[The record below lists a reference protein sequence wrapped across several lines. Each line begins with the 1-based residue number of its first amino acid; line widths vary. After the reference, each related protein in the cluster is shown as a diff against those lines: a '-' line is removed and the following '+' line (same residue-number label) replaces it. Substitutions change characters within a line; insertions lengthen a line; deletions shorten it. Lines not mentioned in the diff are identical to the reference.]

1 MAISL
6 YYCDNC
12 GAANHP
18 QATACFACG
27 WVLQTTATAPASS
40 QPPTPVAVQLIQAAA
55 QQAMIPIAKAFNG
68 ALAPGYLLKQ
78 RYRIIGQVGKG
89 GFGAVYKATDI
100 RSNNRLLAVKEVN
113 PSGQNPQGIAEAT
126 AAFKREALLLTGL
139 AHQSLPHIY
148 DHFSEA
154 GSRYLAM
161 DFIEGETL
169 EERLGKTPGGRLP
182 LEKALSIGIQLCSV
196 LDYLHT
202 RQQPIIF
209 RDLKPGN
216 IMLTPGGLVY
226 LIDFGIARH
235 FKAGQV
241 KDTAAFG
248 SPGYAAPEQY
258 GKAQTTPRSD
268 IYGLGATLHQLLTGD
283 DPTLTPFHFA
293 PLHLPP
299 QSAPPGLE
307 ELITQ
312 MLEMNESKRPA
323 DMATVKRELQRIAAQ
338 YRQQA
343 WISKPTAA
351 SQAAVFS
358 QPAAAKAAR
367 VVKLKLPGL
376 AKKSVKRPA
385 HAKRRPISTP
395 SISRRTVVTGLAGL
409 GGLTIAGGGIALLLR
424 ALEAAPSV
432 PPQPVSLPSTPATPA
447 LETTRYLVYRGHS
460 AAVDAVA
467 WRNPVWGAGTLPGGQ
482 VMPNTGGEAGLNNS
496 RIASASEDQT
506 VQVWDAATGSNPII
520 YRGHTDYVFAVA
532 WSPDGKLI
540 ASGGR
545 DKTVQVWPVPQG
557 AQVVDPAAEGNVFTY
572 RGHTTNV
579 STVAWSP
586 DGKRIASG
594 AWDNTVQVWEPTPES
609 NTLTYKGHMSF
620 VNTVAWSP
628 DGKRIAS
635 GAWDN
640 TVQVWDVTTRLTYV
654 TYRGHSSVVRSV
666 TWSPDGK
673 FIASS
678 DDLTAQVWNAS
689 TGEHIFTYSGHTT
702 FVSAVA
708 WSPDGKRIA
717 SASDDQTVQLWNAPS
732 VGTRSSG
739 PIAGGDVFTYP
750 GHSRGVRAIAWSP
763 DGKLIISGSE
773 DHTAQVWE
781 AK

>member
-12 GAANHP
+12 GAANQT

-27 WVLQTTATAPASS
+27 WALQTTATSLSSS
-40 QPPTPVAVQLIQAAA
+40 QPPTPVAVQLVPAAA
-55 QQAMIPIAKAFNG
+55 QQAMLPAAKAFNA
-68 ALAPGYLLKQ
+68 ALAPDHLLKQ

-100 RSNNRLLAVKEVN
+100 RSNSRLLAVKEVN

-154 GSRYLAM
+154 GSWYLAM

-169 EERLGKTPGGRLP
+169 EERLSKTPGGRLP

-293 PLHLPP
+293 LLHLPP

-323 DMATVKRELQRIAAQ
+323 DMATVKRELQRIATQ

-343 WISKPTAA
+343 GMPKPTAA
-351 SQAAVFS
+351 PQAAVSS

-367 VVKLKLPGL
+367 LVKLKLPGL
-376 AKKSVKRPA
+376 AKKPA
-385 HAKRRPISTP
+385 NGPARAKRRLISTP

-409 GGLTIAGGGIALLLR
+409 GGLTVAGGGIALLLR
-424 ALEAAPSV
+424 GLEAAPSA
-432 PPQPVSLPSTPATPA
+432 PPRPQPITIPPTPATPA
-447 LETTRYLVYRGHS
+447 LGTTRYLVYRGHS

-467 WRNPVWGAGTLPGGQ
+467 WNPVWGIGTLPSI
-482 VMPNTGGEAGLNNS
+482 GGEAGIHS
-496 RIASASEDQT
+496 GRIASASEDQT

-545 DKTVQVWPVPQG
+545 DKTVQVWSVPQG
-557 AQVVDPAAEGNVFTY
+557 AQVVGPAVEGNVFTY

-586 DGKRIASG
+586 DGRRIASG

-609 NTLTYKGHMSF
+609 NTLTYHGHMSF

-628 DGKRIAS
+628 DGRRIAS
-635 GAWDN
+635 GAWDD
-640 TVQVWDVTTRLTYV
+640 TVQVWDATTGSMYV
-654 TYRGHSSVVRSV
+654 IYRGHKSVVRSV
-666 TWSPDGK
+666 AWSPDGK
-673 FIASS
+673 FIASG
-678 DDLTAQVWNAS
+678 DALTVQVWNAS

-708 WSPDGKRIA
+708 WSPDGNRIA
-717 SASDDQTVQLWNAPS
+717 SASDDQTVQLWNAPA

-739 PIAGGDVFTYP
+739 SIAGGDVFTYP

-763 DGKLIISGSE
+763 DGKLIVSGSE
-773 DHTAQVWE
+773 DHTAQVWV
-781 AK
+781 AR

>member
-12 GAANHP
+12 GAANQA

-27 WVLQTTATAPASS
+27 WALQTTATSPSSLQPTTPA
-40 QPPTPVAVQLIQAAA
+40 AVQLVQAAA
-55 QQAMIPIAKAFNG
+55 QQAMIPAAKAFNA
-68 ALAPGYLLKQ
+68 ALAPGHLLKQ

-100 RSNNRLLAVKEVN
+100 KSNSRLLAIKEVN
-113 PSGQNPQGIAEAT
+113 PSGQNPQRIAEAT
-126 AAFKREALLLTGL
+126 AAFKQEALLLTGL

-154 GSRYLAM
+154 GSWYLAM

-169 EERLGKTPGGRLP
+169 EERLRKTPGGCLP

-216 IMLTPGGLVY
+216 IMLTREELVY

-235 FKAGQV
+235 FKAGQM
-241 KDTAAFG
+241 KDTTAFG

-293 PLHLPP
+293 PLHLPH
-299 QSAPPGLE
+299 QSLPPGLD

-312 MLEMNESKRPA
+312 MLEMNESKRPT
-323 DMATVKRELQRIAAQ
+323 DMATVRRELQRIAAQ

-343 WISKPTAA
+343 GMPKPTAA
-351 SQAAVFS
+351 PQATVSS

-367 VVKLKLPGL
+367 LVKLKLPGL
-376 AKKSVKRPA
+376 AKRPA
-385 HAKRRPISTP
+385 RAKRRLISTP
-395 SISRRTVVTGLAGL
+395 SISRRTVVKGLAGL

-424 ALEAAPSV
+424 GLTVAPSAPPRPVILPPTPAAP
-432 PPQPVSLPSTPATPA
+432 A
-447 LETTRYLVYRGHS
+447 LGTTRFLVYRGHS

-467 WRNPVWGAGTLPGGQ
+467 WNPVRGTGTLPS
-482 VMPNTGGEAGLNNS
+482 TGGEAGLHNS

-506 VQVWDAATGSNPII
+506 VQVWDADTGSNPII
-520 YRGHTDYVFAVA
+520 YRGHADYVFAVA

-545 DKTVQVWPVPQG
+545 DKTVQVWPVSQG
-557 AQVVDPAAEGNVFTY
+557 VQVVDPATEGNIFIY
-572 RGHTTNV
+572 RGHTINV
-579 STVAWSP
+579 SAVAWSP

-594 AWDNTVQVWEPTPES
+594 AWDNTVQVWQPTPES
-609 NTLTYKGHMSF
+609 NTLTYKGHLGF
-620 VNTVAWSP
+620 VNTLAWSP

-635 GAWDN
+635 GAWDD
-640 TVQVWDVTTRLTYV
+640 TVQVWDATTLRMYV
-654 TYRGHSSVVRSV
+654 TYRGHSSAVRSV
-666 TWSPDGK
+666 AWSPDGK

-678 DDLTAQVWNAS
+678 DALTAQVWNAS
-689 TGEHIFTYSGHTT
+689 SGEHIFTYSGHTT
-702 FVSAVA
+702 FVNVVA

-717 SASDDQTVQLWNAPS
+717 TASDDQTVQIWNAPTAGAGVQS
-732 VGTRSSG
+732 NG
-739 PIAGGDVFTYP
+739 PIKGRDIFTYP

-763 DGKLIISGSE
+763 DGKLIVSGSE

>member
-27 WVLQTTATAPASS
+27 WVLQTTATAPATS

-68 ALAPGYLLKQ
+68 
-78 RYRIIGQVGKG
+78 
-89 GFGAVYKATDI
+89 
-100 RSNNRLLAVKEVN
+100 VN

-182 LEKALSIGIQLCSV
+182 REKALSIGIQLCSV

-293 PLHLPP
+293 PLHLPH

-312 MLEMNESKRPA
+312 MLEMNESNRPA

-343 WISKPTAA
+343 WMPKPTVA
-351 SQAAVFS
+351 SQAAVSS

-367 VVKLKLPGL
+367 LVKLKLPGL
-376 AKKSVKRPA
+376 AKKPA
-385 HAKRRPISTP
+385 RAKRRLISTP
-395 SISRRTVVTGLAGL
+395 SISRRTVVKGLAGL
-409 GGLTIAGGGIALLLR
+409 GGLTVAGGGIALLLR
-424 ALEAAPSV
+424 GLEAAPST
-432 PPQPVSLPSTPATPA
+432 PPLLVSLPPTPATPA
-447 LETTRYLVYRGHS
+447 LGTTRYPIYHGHS

-467 WRNPVWGAGTLPGGQ
+467 WNPTWGIGTLPS
-482 VMPNTGGEAGLNNS
+482 TEGEAELHNS

-520 YRGHTDYVFAVA
+520 YHGHTDYVFAVA

-594 AWDNTVQVWEPTPES
+594 AWDNTVQVWD
-609 NTLTYKGHMSF
+609 
-620 VNTVAWSP
+620 A
-628 DGKRIAS
+628 
-635 GAWDN
+635 
-640 TVQVWDVTTRLTYV
+640 TTRMTYV

-673 FIASS
+673 FIAS
-678 DDLTAQVWNAS
+678 
-689 TGEHIFTYSGHTT
+689 G
-702 FVSAVA
+702 A
-708 WSPDGKRIA
+708 WD
-717 SASDDQTVQLWNAPS
+717 N
-732 VGTRSSG
+732 
-739 PIAGGDVFTYP
+739 
-750 GHSRGVRAIAWSP
+750 
-763 DGKLIISGSE
+763 
-773 DHTAQVWE
+773 
-781 AK
+781 

>member
-1 MAISL
+1 
-6 YYCDNC
+6 
-12 GAANHP
+12 
-18 QATACFACG
+18 
-27 WVLQTTATAPASS
+27 
-40 QPPTPVAVQLIQAAA
+40 
-55 QQAMIPIAKAFNG
+55 MIPIAKAFNG

-154 GSRYLAM
+154 GSWYLAM

-169 EERLGKTPGGRLP
+169 EERLSKTPGGHLP
-182 LEKALSIGIQLCSV
+182 PEKALSIGIQLCSV

-293 PLHLPP
+293 PLHLPH

-312 MLEMNESKRPA
+312 MLEMNESNRPA

-343 WISKPTAA
+343 WMPKPTVA
-351 SQAAVFS
+351 SQAAVSS

-367 VVKLKLPGL
+367 LVKLKLPGL
-376 AKKSVKRPA
+376 AKKPA
-385 HAKRRPISTP
+385 RAKRRLISTP
-395 SISRRTVVTGLAGL
+395 SISRRTVVKGLAGL
-409 GGLTIAGGGIALLLR
+409 GGLTVAGGGIALLLR
-424 ALEAAPSV
+424 GLEAAPST
-432 PPQPVSLPSTPATPA
+432 PPLLVSLPPTPATPA
-447 LETTRYLVYRGHS
+447 LGTTRYLIYHGHS

-467 WRNPVWGAGTLPGGQ
+467 WNPTWGIGTLPS
-482 VMPNTGGEAGLNNS
+482 TEGEAELHNS

-520 YRGHTDYVFAVA
+520 YHGHTDYVFAVA

-586 DGKRIASG
+586 DGRRIASG

-609 NTLTYKGHMSF
+609 NTLTYDGHMSF

-635 GAWDN
+635 GAWDD
-640 TVQVWDVTTRLTYV
+640 TVQVWDTTTGSIYV
-654 TYRGHSSVVRSV
+654 IYRGHKSVVRSV
-666 TWSPDGK
+666 AWSPDGK
-673 FIASS
+673 FLASG
-678 DDLTAQVWNAS
+678 DALTVQVWNVS
-689 TGEHIFTYSGHTT
+689 TGELIFTYRGHTT

-732 VGTRSSG
+732 VGTQSSG
-739 PIAGGDVFTYP
+739 LIAGGDVFIYP
-750 GHSRGVRAIAWSP
+750 GHSRGVRAIAWSS
-763 DGKLIISGSE
+763 DGKLIVSGSE

>member
-27 WVLQTTATAPASS
+27 WALQTTATAPASS
-40 QPPTPVAVQLIQAAA
+40 QPPTPVAVQLVQAAA
-55 QQAMIPIAKAFNG
+55 QQTMMPAAKTFNA

-154 GSRYLAM
+154 GSWYLAM

-169 EERLGKTPGGRLP
+169 EERLSKTPGGRLP

-216 IMLTPGGLVY
+216 IMLTPDGLVY

-235 FKAGQV
+235 FKMGQV

-293 PLHLPP
+293 PLHLLH
-299 QSAPPGLE
+299 QVAPPGLE
-307 ELITQ
+307 ELIGQ
-312 MLEMNESKRPA
+312 MLEMNESNRPA
-323 DMATVKRELQRIAAQ
+323 DMATVRRELQRIAAQ
-338 YRQQA
+338 YRQRA
-343 WISKPTAA
+343 GMPKPTAA
-351 SQAAVFS
+351 PQAAAS
-358 QPAAAKAAR
+358 PQPVAAKAAR
-367 VVKLKLPGL
+367 QVKLKLPGL
-376 AKKSVKRPA
+376 AKRPA
-385 HAKRRPISTP
+385 NAKRRLISTP
-395 SISRRTVVTGLAGL
+395 SISRRTVVKGLAGL
-409 GGLTIAGGGIALLLR
+409 GGLTVAGGSMALLLR
-424 ALEAAPSV
+424 ALEAAPSA
-432 PPQPVSLPSTPATPA
+432 PPHPQLVTIPPTPATPA
-447 LETTRYLVYRGHS
+447 LGTTRYFVYHGHS

-467 WRNPVWGAGTLPGGQ
+467 WNPVPWTGALPG
-482 VMPNTGGEAGLNNS
+482 TGGEAGLHNS
-496 RIASASEDQT
+496 RIASAGEDQT

-545 DKTVQVWPVPQG
+545 DTTIQVWSVSQG
-557 AQVVDPAAEGNVFTY
+557 VQVVDPATEGNIFIY
-572 RGHTTNV
+572 RGHRTNV
-579 STVAWSP
+579 SAVAWSP
-586 DGKRIASG
+586 DGNRIASG
-594 AWDNTVQVWEPTPES
+594 AWDNTVQVWQPTPES
-609 NTLTYKGHMSF
+609 HTLTYKGHVGF

-635 GAWDN
+635 GAWDD
-640 TVQVWDVTTRLTYV
+640 TVQAWDASTGLMYV
-654 TYRGHSSVVRSV
+654 TYRGHSSAVRFV
-666 TWSPDGK
+666 AWSPDGK
-673 FIASS
+673 FIASG
-678 DDLTAQVWNAS
+678 DALTVQVWNAS
-689 TGEHIFTYSGHTT
+689 TGEYIFTYRGHTT
-702 FVSAVA
+702 FVNAVA

-717 SASDDQTVQLWNAPS
+717 SASDDQTVQIWNAPS
-732 VGTRSSG
+732 AGVQSGG
-739 PIAGGDVFTYP
+739 PIAGGDVFTYA

-773 DHTAQVWE
+773 DHTAQVWA

>member
-12 GAANHP
+12 GAANQA

-27 WVLQTTATAPASS
+27 WALQTTATSLSSS
-40 QPPTPVAVQLIQAAA
+40 QPPTPIAVQLVQAAA
-55 QQAMIPIAKAFNG
+55 QQAMVPAATAFNG
-68 ALAPGYLLKQ
+68 SLMPGYLLKQ

-89 GFGAVYKATDI
+89 GFGAVYKAIDI
-100 RSNNRLLAVKEVN
+100 RSNSRLLAVKEVN
-113 PSGQNPQGIAEAT
+113 PSGQNPKGSAEAT

-154 GSRYLAM
+154 GSWYLAM

-169 EERLGKTPGGRLP
+169 EERLSKTPGGRLP

-241 KDTAAFG
+241 KDTTAFG

-299 QSAPPGLE
+299 QSEPPGLE

-338 YRQQA
+338 YRQQGGMP
-343 WISKPTAA
+343 KPTAA
-351 SQAAVFS
+351 PHAAVSS
-358 QPAAAKAAR
+358 QPATAKAAR
-367 VVKLKLPGL
+367 LVKLKLPGL
-376 AKKSVKRPA
+376 AKKPA
-385 HAKRRPISTP
+385 KGPAQAKRRLISTP
-395 SISRRTVVTGLAGL
+395 SVSRRRVVKGLAGL
-409 GGLTIAGGGIALLLR
+409 GGLAVVGGGIALLLR
-424 ALEAAPSV
+424 GLEAAPSA
-432 PPQPVSLPSTPATPA
+432 PPQPVSLPPMPATPA
-447 LETTRYLVYRGHS
+447 LGTTRYLVYRGHS

-467 WRNPVWGAGTLPGGQ
+467 WNPVWGTGR
-482 VMPNTGGEAGLNNS
+482 PNTGGEAGLHNS
-496 RIASASEDQT
+496 RIASASGDQT
-506 VQVWDAATGSNPII
+506 VQVWDAATGSNPVI

-540 ASGGR
+540 ASGGG
-545 DKTVQVWPVPQG
+545 DKTVQVWTVPQG
-557 AQVVDPAAEGNVFTY
+557 VQVVDPAAEGNVFTY

-579 STVAWSP
+579 SAVAWSP
-586 DGKRIASG
+586 DGRRIASG
-594 AWDNTVQVWEPTPES
+594 AWDNTVKVWEPTPES
-609 NTLTYKGHMSF
+609 NTMTYDGHVSF

-635 GAWDN
+635 GAWDD
-640 TVQVWDVTTRLTYV
+640 TVQVWDSTTGSMYV

-666 TWSPDGK
+666 AWSPDGK

-717 SASDDQTVQLWNAPS
+717 SASDDQTVQIWNAPT

-739 PIAGGDVFTYP
+739 PITGGDVFTYP
-750 GHSRGVRAIAWSP
+750 GHSRGVRTIAWSP
-763 DGKLIISGSE
+763 DSKLIVSGSE
-773 DHTAQVWE
+773 DRTAQVWE

>member
-299 QSAPPGLE
+299 SIG
-307 ELITQ
+307 
-312 MLEMNESKRPA
+312 
-323 DMATVKRELQRIAAQ
+323 
-338 YRQQA
+338 
-343 WISKPTAA
+343 A
-351 SQAAVFS
+351 S
-358 QPAAAKAAR
+358 R
-367 VVKLKLPGL
+367 
-376 AKKSVKRPA
+376 
-385 HAKRRPISTP
+385 T
-395 SISRRTVVTGLAGL
+395 RRTHHADV
-409 GGLTIAGGGIALLLR
+409 
-424 ALEAAPSV
+424 
-432 PPQPVSLPSTPATPA
+432 
-447 LETTRYLVYRGHS
+447 
-460 AAVDAVA
+460 
-467 WRNPVWGAGTLPGGQ
+467 RN
-482 VMPNTGGEAGLNNS
+482 E
-496 RIASASEDQT
+496 
-506 VQVWDAATGSNPII
+506 
-520 YRGHTDYVFAVA
+520 
-532 WSPDGKLI
+532 
-540 ASGGR
+540 
-545 DKTVQVWPVPQG
+545 
-557 AQVVDPAAEGNVFTY
+557 
-572 RGHTTNV
+572 
-579 STVAWSP
+579 
-586 DGKRIASG
+586 
-594 AWDNTVQVWEPTPES
+594 
-609 NTLTYKGHMSF
+609 
-620 VNTVAWSP
+620 
-628 DGKRIAS
+628 
-635 GAWDN
+635 
-640 TVQVWDVTTRLTYV
+640 
-654 TYRGHSSVVRSV
+654 
-666 TWSPDGK
+666 
-673 FIASS
+673 
-678 DDLTAQVWNAS
+678 
-689 TGEHIFTYSGHTT
+689 
-702 FVSAVA
+702 
-708 WSPDGKRIA
+708 
-717 SASDDQTVQLWNAPS
+717 
-732 VGTRSSG
+732 
-739 PIAGGDVFTYP
+739 
-750 GHSRGVRAIAWSP
+750 
-763 DGKLIISGSE
+763 
-773 DHTAQVWE
+773 
-781 AK
+781 

>member
-12 GAANHP
+12 GAANQA

-27 WVLQTTATAPASS
+27 WALQRTATSPSSS
-40 QPPTPVAVQLIQAAA
+40 QPPTPVAAQLLQAAA
-55 QQAMIPIAKAFNG
+55 QQAMIPAATAFNG
-68 ALAPGYLLKQ
+68 SLKPGYLLKQ

-100 RSNNRLLAVKEVN
+100 KANNRLVAVKEVN
-113 PSGQNPQGIAEAT
+113 PSNQNPQEIAEAT
-126 AAFKREALLLTGL
+126 EAFKQEALLLTGL

-154 GSRYLAM
+154 GGWYLVM

-169 EERLGKTPGGRLP
+169 DRHLYKARGGCLPIEKTLD
-182 LEKALSIGIQLCSV
+182 IGIQLCDV
-196 LDYLHT
+196 LDYLHV
-202 RQQPIIF
+202 RQHAIVF
-209 RDLKPGN
+209 RDLKPAN
-216 IMLTPGGLVY
+216 VMLTPTGHVY

-235 FKAGQV
+235 FKVGQV

-293 PLHLPP
+293 PLHLPH

-307 ELITQ
+307 ELIRQ

-323 DMATVKRELQRIAAQ
+323 DMATVKRELQRVAAQ

-343 WISKPTAA
+343 WMPKPTAA
-351 SQAAVFS
+351 PQAAVSS
-358 QPAAAKAAR
+358 QPAATKAAR
-367 VVKLKLPGL
+367 LVKLKFPGL
-376 AKKSVKRPA
+376 AKKPAKRPA
-385 HAKRRPISTP
+385 RAKRRLISTP
-395 SISRRTVVTGLAGL
+395 SISRRTVVKSLAGL
-409 GGLTIAGGGIALLLR
+409 GGLTVAGGGIVLLLR
-424 ALEAAPSV
+424 ALEAPPSA
-432 PPQPVSLPSTPATPA
+432 PPQPVSLPPTPATPA
-447 LETTRYLVYRGHS
+447 LGTTRYLVYRGHS

-467 WRNPVWGAGTLPGGQ
+467 WNPVWGIGTLPS
-482 VMPNTGGEAGLNNS
+482 TGGEAGLHNS

-506 VQVWDAATGSNPII
+506 VQVWDAATGSFPII
-520 YRGHTDYVFAVA
+520 YRGHTDFVFAVA

-540 ASGGR
+540 ASGSR

-557 AQVVDPAAEGNVFTY
+557 VQLEDPAAEGNVFTY
-572 RGHTTNV
+572 RGHTTFV
-579 STVAWSP
+579 SAVAWSP
-586 DGKRIASG
+586 DGRRIAS
-594 AWDNTVQVWEPTPES
+594 ASYDNTVQVWEPTPES
-609 NTLTYKGHMSF
+609 NTLTYNGHMSF
-620 VNTVAWSP
+620 VITMAWSP
-628 DGKRIAS
+628 DGRRIAS
-635 GAWDN
+635 GAGDN
-640 TVQVWDVTTRLTYV
+640 TVQVWNSTTRLTYV
-654 TYRGHSSVVRSV
+654 TYRGHSSAVRSV
-666 TWSPDGK
+666 AWSPDGK

-678 DDLTAQVWNAS
+678 DALTVQVWNAS
-689 TGEHIFTYSGHTT
+689 TGEHIFTYRGHTT

-732 VGTRSSG
+732 AGTRSSG
-739 PIAGGDVFTYP
+739 PITGGDVFTYL

-763 DGKLIISGSE
+763 DGRRIVSGSE
-773 DHTAQVWE
+773 DHTVQVWA

>member
-27 WVLQTTATAPASS
+27 WVLQTTATAPATS

-68 ALAPGYLLKQ
+68 
-78 RYRIIGQVGKG
+78 
-89 GFGAVYKATDI
+89 
-100 RSNNRLLAVKEVN
+100 VN

-182 LEKALSIGIQLCSV
+182 REKALSIGIQLCSV

-235 FKAGQV
+235 FKMGQV

-293 PLHLPP
+293 PLHLPH

-307 ELITQ
+307 ELIRQ

-323 DMATVKRELQRIAAQ
+323 DMATVKRELQRVAAQ

-343 WISKPTAA
+343 WMPKPTAA
-351 SQAAVFS
+351 PQAAVSS

-367 VVKLKLPGL
+367 LVKLKLPGL
-376 AKKSVKRPA
+376 AKKPAKRPA
-385 HAKRRPISTP
+385 RAKRRLISTP
-395 SISRRTVVTGLAGL
+395 SISRRTVVKSLAGL
-409 GGLTIAGGGIALLLR
+409 GGLTVAGGGIVLLLR
-424 ALEAAPSV
+424 ALEAPPSA
-432 PPQPVSLPSTPATPA
+432 PPQPVSLPPTPATPA
-447 LETTRYLVYRGHS
+447 LGTTRYLVYRGHS

-467 WRNPVWGAGTLPGGQ
+467 WNPVWGLGTLPSTA
-482 VMPNTGGEAGLNNS
+482 VEAGLHNS
-496 RIASASEDQT
+496 RIAS
-506 VQVWDAATGSNPII
+506 GS
-520 YRGHTDYVFAVA
+520 
-532 WSPDGKLI
+532 
-540 ASGGR
+540 R

-557 AQVVDPAAEGNVFTY
+557 VQLEDPAAEGNVFTY
-572 RGHTTNV
+572 RGHTTFV
-579 STVAWSP
+579 SAVAWSP
-586 DGKRIASG
+586 DGRRIASAAG
-594 AWDNTVQVWEPTPES
+594 DNTVQVWNS
-609 NTLTYKGHMSF
+609 
-620 VNTVAWSP
+620 
-628 DGKRIAS
+628 
-635 GAWDN
+635 
-640 TVQVWDVTTRLTYV
+640 TTRLTYV
-654 TYRGHSSVVRSV
+654 TYRGHSSAVRSV
-666 TWSPDGK
+666 AWSPDGK

-678 DDLTAQVWNAS
+678 DALTVQVWNAS

-717 SASDDQTVQLWNAPS
+717 SASDDQTVQ
-732 VGTRSSG
+732 
-739 PIAGGDVFTYP
+739 
-750 GHSRGVRAIAWSP
+750 
-763 DGKLIISGSE
+763 
-773 DHTAQVWE
+773 VWA

>member
-18 QATACFACG
+18 QATARFACG

-235 FKAGQV
+235 FKAGQAR
-241 KDTAAFG
+241 DTAAFG

-283 DPTLTPFHFA
+283 DPSETPFKFA
-293 PLHLPP
+293 PL
-299 QSAPPGLE
+299 QSSSVPI
-307 ELITQ
+307 ELANLIMQ
-312 MLEMNESKRPA
+312 MVNMDANKRPTSI
-323 DMATVKRELQRIAAQ
+323 ATVKQELQRIAT
-338 YRQQA
+338 
-343 WISKPTAA
+343 I
-351 SQAAVFS
+351 
-358 QPAAAKAAR
+358 
-367 VVKLKLPGL
+367 
-376 AKKSVKRPA
+376 
-385 HAKRRPISTP
+385 
-395 SISRRTVVTGLAGL
+395 VTTLAG
-409 GGLTIAGGGIALLLR
+409 IPAG
-424 ALEAAPSV
+424 
-432 PPQPVSLPSTPATPA
+432 QT
-447 LETTRYLVYRGHS
+447 
-460 AAVDAVA
+460 
-467 WRNPVWGAGTLPGGQ
+467 NPLQ
-482 VMPNTGGEAGLNNS
+482 
-496 RIASASEDQT
+496 
-506 VQVWDAATGSNPII
+506 
-520 YRGHTDYVFAVA
+520 
-532 WSPDGKLI
+532 
-540 ASGGR
+540 
-545 DKTVQVWPVPQG
+545 
-557 AQVVDPAAEGNVFTY
+557 
-572 RGHTTNV
+572 
-579 STVAWSP
+579 STVP
-586 DGKRIASG
+586 
-594 AWDNTVQVWEPTPES
+594 
-609 NTLTYKGHMSF
+609 
-620 VNTVAWSP
+620 
-628 DGKRIAS
+628 
-635 GAWDN
+635 
-640 TVQVWDVTTRLTYV
+640 
-654 TYRGHSSVVRSV
+654 
-666 TWSPDGK
+666 
-673 FIASS
+673 
-678 DDLTAQVWNAS
+678 
-689 TGEHIFTYSGHTT
+689 
-702 FVSAVA
+702 
-708 WSPDGKRIA
+708 
-717 SASDDQTVQLWNAPS
+717 
-732 VGTRSSG
+732 
-739 PIAGGDVFTYP
+739 
-750 GHSRGVRAIAWSP
+750 RAYQP
-763 DGKLIISGSE
+763 P
-773 DHTAQVWE
+773 
-781 AK
+781 AKPRQPQ

>member
-12 GAANHP
+12 GAANQA

-27 WVLQTTATAPASS
+27 WALQTTATSPSSS
-40 QPPTPVAVQLIQAAA
+40 QPPTLVAVQLVPAAA
-55 QQAMIPIAKAFNG
+55 QQAMVTAAKAFN
-68 ALAPGYLLKQ
+68 ATLAPGHLLKQ

-154 GSRYLAM
+154 GSWYLAM

-169 EERLGKTPGGRLP
+169 EERLSKTPGGHLP
-182 LEKALSIGIQLCSV
+182 LEKALSTGIQLCSV

-343 WISKPTAA
+343 GMPKPTAA
-351 SQAAVFS
+351 PQAAVSS

-367 VVKLKLPGL
+367 VVKLKLPVL
-376 AKKSVKRPA
+376 AKKPVKRPA
-385 HAKRRPISTP
+385 RAKRRLISTP
-395 SISRRTVVTGLAGL
+395 SISRRTVVKGLAGL
-409 GGLTIAGGGIALLLR
+409 GGLTVAGGGIVLLLR
-424 ALEAAPSV
+424 ALEAAPSA
-432 PPQPVSLPSTPATPA
+432 PPHPQPITIPPTPATPA
-447 LETTRYLVYRGHS
+447 LGTIRYLVYRGHS

-467 WRNPVWGAGTLPGGQ
+467 WNPVWGTGTLPS
-482 VMPNTGGEAGLNNS
+482 TGGEAGLHNS

-506 VQVWDAATGSNPII
+506 VQVWDAATGRNPII
-520 YRGHTDYVFAVA
+520 YHGHTDYVFAVA

-545 DKTVQVWPVPQG
+545 DKTVQVWSVPQG
-557 AQVVDPAAEGNVFTY
+557 AQVVDPAAKGNVFTY

-586 DGKRIASG
+586 DGRRIASG

-609 NTLTYKGHMSF
+609 NTLTYKGHMGF

-635 GAWDN
+635 GAWDD
-640 TVQVWDVTTRLTYV
+640 TVQVWDATTLTMYI
-654 TYRGHSSVVRSV
+654 TYRGHSSAVKSV
-666 TWSPDGK
+666 AWSPDGK

-678 DDLTAQVWNAS
+678 DALTVQVWNAS
-689 TGEHIFTYSGHTT
+689 TAEHIFTYSGHTT

-717 SASDDQTVQLWNAPS
+717 SASDDQTVQIWNAPS
-732 VGTRSSG
+732 AGVQSSG
-739 PIAGGDVFTYP
+739 PITGGDVFTYP

-763 DGKLIISGSE
+763 DGKLIVSGSE

-781 AK
+781 AR

>member
-1 MAISL
+1 MALSSTVF
-6 YYCDNC
+6 CDTC
-12 GAANHP
+12 GAANRA
-18 QATACFACG
+18 QAAFCSACG
-27 WVLQTTATAPASS
+27 RPLHN
-40 QPPTPVAVQLIQAAA
+40 AAMGA
-55 QQAMIPIAKAFNG
+55 ISRTLTGLLTQQHM
-68 ALAPGYLLKQ
+68 LKQ
-78 RYRIIGQVGKG
+78 RYRILSQIGKG
-89 GFGAVYKATDI
+89 GFGAVYKAADTQFG
-100 RSNNRLLAVKEVN
+100 NRLLAIKEM
-113 PSGQNPQGIAEAT
+113 SQSSLTSRELSEAIE
-126 AAFKREALLLTGL
+126 AFKREAFLLAGLT
-139 AHQSLPHIY
+139 HPNLPRIY
-148 DHFSEA
+148 EQFNDA
-154 GSRYLAM
+154 GRWYLVM
-161 DFIEGETL
+161 DYIEGETL
-169 EERLGKTPGGRLP
+169 ETYLDKVGGKLP
-182 LEKALSIGIQLCSV
+182 IEKALNIGIQLCSV

-447 LETTRYLVYRGHS
+447 LGTTRYLVYRGHS

-609 NTLTYKGHMSF
+609 NTLTYKGHLSF

-739 PIAGGDVFTYP
+739 PITGGDVFTYL

-763 DGKLIISGSE
+763 DGRDASFLAARIIQCRCGRQSKQS
-773 DHTAQVWE
+773 
-781 AK
+781 